1 MWRKTF
7 SDLWKFRFRLRRIKR
22 KLFWQPEHNRVDSR
36 FRWEGGD
43 SGGRS
48 CTAEVAGFTRVAGD
62 AVGTTEMD
70 SRQPDK
76 EMHRRHLVTLTN
88 AVLQGWGTALWRA
101 AGGRPALQSGEA
113 CKTGRCEG
121 VGVRQP
127 RSRREGEVAT
137 SVSVA
142 TQNIFAVIIPG

>member
-1 MWRKTF
+1 M
-7 SDLWKFRFRLRRIKR
+7 
-22 KLFWQPEHNRVDSR
+22 DSC

-88 AVLQGWGTALWRA
+88 AVLQG
-101 AGGRPALQSGEA
+101 
-113 CKTGRCEG
+113 
-121 VGVRQP
+121 
-127 RSRREGEVAT
+127 
-137 SVSVA
+137 
-142 TQNIFAVIIPG
+142 